1 MRLPTMARSRA
12 KTLIPLVAASLMLA
26 ACAEEA
32 TAPVASTS
40 STQERTSRFTP
51 TAAQLDLVGVS
62 DGVYTFTFDPSKDQS
77 FDLGPNHL
85 DIPRNAVCDLETTSY
100 GTEYWDDRCS
110 PERDMVTI
118 TATISHAK
126 SDHPRID
133 FQPAMRFNPRTEVV
147 LYLYAKR
154 ASKKDAEMLVMKY
167 CSGLHGKCVDESLTD
182 RDLVTQVDRRQNVV
196 FRRIKHFSG
205 YVVAERGGSSDEGF
219 GLAGY

>member
-12 KTLIPLVAASLMLA
+12 KTLIPLVAASLMVA
-26 ACAEEA
+26 ACADEA
-32 TAPVASTS
+32 TAPVASTP
-40 STQERTSRFTP
+40 STQERTSRFAP
-51 TAAQLDLVGVS
+51 TDAQLDLVGVS

-85 DIPRNAVCDLETTSY
+85 DIPANAVCDLDKTAY
-100 GTEYWDDRCS
+100 GTKYWNDRCS
-110 PERDMVTI
+110 PERGTVTI

-154 ASKKDAEMLVMKY
+154 ASKEDAAMLVMQY
-167 CSGLHGKCVDESLTD
+167 CSDLHGKCVDESLTD
-182 RDLVTQVDRRQNVV
+182 RDLVTSVDRRHNVV

-205 YVVAERGGSSDEGF
+205 YVVAENHGPSDDF

>member
-12 KTLIPLVAASLMLA
+12 KTLVTLAAASLMLA
-26 ACAEEA
+26 ACADEA
-32 TAPVASTS
+32 TAPAASTP
-40 STQERTSRFTP
+40 STQERASRFAP
-51 TAAQLDLVGVS
+51 TDAQLDLVGVS

-85 DIPRNAVCDLETTSY
+85 DIPRNAVCDLETSSY
-100 GTEYWDDRCS
+100 GTQYWDDRCS
-110 PERDMVTI
+110 PERGTVTI

-147 LYLYAKR
+147 LYLYAKK
-154 ASKKDAEMLVMKY
+154 ASKSDAEMLVMKY

-182 RDLVTQVDRRQNVV
+182 RDLVTSVDRRHNVV

-205 YVVAERGGSSDEGF
+205 YVVAERGGSFSDGSL
-219 GLAGY
+219 GAY

>member
-12 KTLIPLVAASLMLA
+12 KTLVTLAAASLMLA
-26 ACAEEA
+26 ACADQA
-32 TAPVASTS
+32 TAPVASTP
-40 STQERTSRFTP
+40 STQERTSRFAP
-51 TAAQLDLVGVS
+51 TDAQLDLVGVS

-85 DIPRNAVCDLETTSY
+85 DIPRNAVCDLETSSY
-100 GTEYWDDRCS
+100 GVQYWNDRCS
-110 PERDMVTI
+110 PERGTVTI
-118 TATISHAK
+118 TATITHAK

-154 ASKKDAEMLVMKY
+154 ASKNDADMLVMKY
-167 CSGLHGKCVDESLTD
+167 CSGDHGKCVDESLTD
-182 RDLVTQVDRRQNVV
+182 RDLATSVDRRHNVV

-205 YVVAERGGSSDEGF
+205 YVVAERGGSF
-219 GLAGY
+219 GDSSLGAY